1 MSVVFDFNASL
12 NGVNPVYAILLP
24 VDLMRIEKSGLLMNA
39 ICVCLFLCLQ
49 SRLSV
54 VSVAFD
60 FNASLNDV
68 APASPMLLTVDLVR
82 MEKSGLL
89 TDAMWV
95 SFVCTT
101 QIEFCECCV

>member
-1 MSVVFDFNASL
+1 MSVLFVLIASL
-12 NGVNPVYAILLP
+12 SDVAPLSSMMLPVYL
-24 VDLMRIEKSGLLMNA
+24 VRIEKGGLIMNA

-68 APASPMLLTVDLVR
+68 APASPMWLTVDLVR
-82 MEKSGLL
+82 IEKKKKKS
-89 TDAMWV
+89 
-95 SFVCTT
+95 
-101 QIEFCECCV
+101 